1 MYSLKVFHMLK
12 IMMSLLWTLMLLN
25 GTSQAHEHSAE
36 EGAVT
41 KIAIHI
47 QSQDY
52 AHPIKLWRYGQESW
66 VSQGPLLEA
75 AANKVLNAEFG
86 AGNALMCDA
95 KPSASNLLIWL
106 RPRMFYNPQIQRY
119 YGKVIAAAYTAD
131 GKPLANYVGQAQ
143 KQGMLGVYQ
152 ELDLANV
159 YQSAMKELVLKMK
172 SDSKFQA
179 ALDGKTSANP
189 CAIVN
194 LLPEP
199 KIQFM
204 SF

>member
-1 MYSLKVFHMLK
+1 MLK
-12 IMMSLLWTLMLLN
+12 MMSLLWALMLFN
-25 GTSQAHEHSAE
+25 TSSQAHEHSPQ

-52 AHPIKLWRYGQESW
+52 VHPIKLWRYGQESW

-75 AANKVLNAEFG
+75 AANKVFNTEFG
-86 AGNALMCDA
+86 PSNALMCDV
-95 KPSASNLLIWL
+95 KPSAASVLIWL

-119 YGKVIAAAYTAD
+119 YGKVIAAVYSAD

-143 KQGMLGVYQ
+143 KNGMLGVYQ
-152 ELDLANV
+152 ELDLADV
-159 YQSAMKELVLKMK
+159 YQAAMREAVLKMK
-172 SDSKFQA
+172 ADSKFQT
-179 ALDGKTSANP
+179 ALDSKTSENP

>member
-1 MYSLKVFHMLK
+1 MLK
-12 IMMSLLWTLMLLN
+12 MMISLLWVTMLLSC
-25 GTSQAHEHSAE
+25 TSQAHELSAE
-36 EGAVT
+36 DLIVT

-52 AHPIKLWRYGQESW
+52 THPIKLWRYSEDSW
-66 VSQGPLLEA
+66 VTQGPLLESA
-75 AANKVLNAEFG
+75 ADKVLNAEFG
-86 AGNALMCDA
+86 VGNALMCDA
-95 KPSASNLLIWL
+95 KPSVSNVLVWL

-119 YGKVIAAAYTAD
+119 YGKVIAAVYTAD

-143 KQGMLGVYQ
+143 KQGVLGHYQ
-152 ELDLANV
+152 ELALADV
-159 YQSAMKELVLKMK
+159 YQSAMKAVATKMK
-172 SDSKFQA
+172 ADSKFQA
-179 ALDGKTSANP
+179 ALNGKTSENP